1 MTQKT
6 GALVFNEHTDR
17 YDIRFDVADYYGG
30 IVGSAWRYSQAAN
43 GNRPALST
51 GIIGILWV
59 FAPRT

>member
-30 IVGSAWRYSQAAN
+30 LHCAPN
-43 GNRPALST
+43 NTT
-51 GIIGILWV
+51 GKGG
-59 FAPRT
+59 R